1 MNNGVMAAGKGRSIW
16 VVGDRYTIKCSR
28 NDTSGAYA
36 LLEAVVPPGR
46 GPPPHIHSPGG

>member
-1 MNNGVMAAGKGRSIW
+1 MNNGVMAAGEGLSIW
-16 VVGDRYTIKCSR
+16 VVGDRYTIKCSG

-36 LLEAVVPPGR
+36 LLEAVVPPGA